1 MKNKYS
7 IYTIFAAVIV
17 TTLSSCEKN
26 LEVYHYPDNGL
37 NFYYES
43 AGDTV
48 KNFSFVYGP
57 MTRTIDTVWVKVE
70 TVGFITDKD
79 RDFTFEQVQTAG
91 TNAVVGK
98 HYVAFDDASVKSY
111 YNIPAGKS
119 QARVPI
125 IVKRDASLKTSSVNL
140 LIKVKN
146 NENFKIANPSR
157 CATKIIVTDQL
168 AKPTC
173 WAYYAEGYF
182 GTYGPVK
189 HQFLIEQTGK
199 KWDDEYLSNVLGFTS
214 SSSWENGTNSNYDGG
229 YCDYLAKA
237 LYKKLEAY
245 NAARTAQG
253 LEVLK
258 EADGTVV
265 AIPAY

>member
-7 IYTIFAAVIV
+7 KYIISAVIIV
-17 TTLSSCEKN
+17 TALSSCEKD

-43 AGDTV
+43 AKDTV

-57 MTRTIDTVWVKVE
+57 TTRTIDTVWVKVE

-79 RDFTFEQVQTAG
+79 RDFTFEQVQTTG
-91 TNAVVGK
+91 TNALVGK
-98 HYVAFDDASVKSY
+98 HYVAFDDVSVKSY
-111 YNIPAGKS
+111 YSIPAGKS
-119 QARVPI
+119 QTRVPI

-140 LIKVKN
+140 LIRVKN

-157 CATKIIVTDQL
+157 SMTKVIITDQL

-173 WAYYAEGYF
+173 WAIYADGYF

-189 HQFLIEQTGK
+189 HQFFIEQTGK
-199 KWDDEYLSNVLGFTS
+199 KWDDEYILNVLGFTS
-214 SSSWENGTNSNYDGG
+214 GSTWADGVNSNYDSG
-229 YCDYLAKA
+229 YCVYLAKA
-237 LYKKLEAY
+237 LSMKLEAY
-245 NAARTAQG
+245 NAARTTKG
-253 LEVLK
+253 LDVLK

-265 AIPAY
+265 AIPAN